1 MTKNFEIDGIGYF
14 LLILFNFISGECF
27 EGVCNPSFL
36 TPILSCECEQQF
48 RECLKSLPSARSLPE
63 FPITWME
70 RLLTDLTGFGYFGIL
85 PFILEHKCLMRI
97 PARPQCIQWNYKD
110 HQCQQFAKGNIS
122 SNGTWE
128 LISLHRDFNHRDWFR
143 SSNYINDV
151 IDTSELEEFFQGL
164 ISGKPA
170 STVSKEEW

>member
-1 MTKNFEIDGIGYF
+1 
-14 LLILFNFISGECF
+14 
-27 EGVCNPSFL
+27 
-36 TPILSCECEQQF
+36 
-48 RECLKSLPSARSLPE
+48 
-63 FPITWME
+63 ME

-110 HQCQQFAKGNIS
+110 HQCQQFAKDNIL

-151 IDTSELEEFFQGL
+151 INTSELEEFFQGL

-170 STVSKEEW
+170 FTVSKEEW